1 MSYGYRHLIIQLGK
15 IQLLRIMDENILM
28 EYLFN
33 NNNQIYI
40 IYQVLMDHINQLV
53 QMLLKLSM

>member
-1 MSYGYRHLIIQLGK
+1 MLNKAEEYGVLDVFESNRVSKDDGIEL
-15 IQLLRIMDENILM
+15 
-28 EYLFN
+28 N

-40 IYQVLMDHINQLV
+40 IFQVLMDHINQLV

>member
-15 IQLLRIMDENILM
+15 IQLLRIMDGNILM

-33 NNNQIYI
+33 NNIQIYI
-40 IYQVLMDHINQLV
+40 IYQVLMDHNNQLV
-53 QMLLKLSM
+53 QMLSKLNM

>member
-15 IQLLRIMDENILM
+15 IQLLRIMDGNILM

-40 IYQVLMDHINQLV
+40 IYQVLMDHNNQLV

>member
-15 IQLLRIMDENILM
+15 IQLLRIMDGNILM